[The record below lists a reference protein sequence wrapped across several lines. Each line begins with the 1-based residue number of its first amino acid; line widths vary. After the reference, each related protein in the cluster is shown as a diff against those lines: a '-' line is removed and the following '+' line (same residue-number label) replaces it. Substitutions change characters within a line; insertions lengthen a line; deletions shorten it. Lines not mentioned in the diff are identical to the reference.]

1 MNELRLTTP
10 THHQPLEEDDIIKL
24 NKKEE
29 RKQYSPK
36 MNRRLQQN
44 GTRQFRMRGT
54 RWGIQQQTG
63 FSRNRLGR
71 RRRATGKKRP
81 YGVITGLAARKV
93 LGSRGGISPLNR
105 QPLSEKVQAQVQPV
119 EELLDNQATKR
130 TRHSQKP
137 RLTRIPMP
145 PFLMNKEQPEE
156 KKIPKGVTLQ
166 FDINSVGKQTGMTL
180 NERFG
185 ILKEQRT
192 ALSQNK
198 GSRFVTNSSENS
210 THERYLIDGYGN
222 RSPLS
227 TEQAECGHSPCV
239 FPLITPNL
247 SRNRLSELPAEA
259 CHFVSLESL
268 NLYQNCIR
276 YIPEAILN
284 LQSLTFLNIS
294 RNQLSTLPVHMC
306 SLPLK
311 VLIASNNK
319 LVSLPEEIGQ
329 LRHLTE
335 LDVSC
340 NEIQTIPPQIGRLES
355 LRDLNIRRN
364 HLVHLPEELAELSLI
379 RLDFS
384 CNKIT
389 TIPVCYRNLRHLQTI
404 TLDNNPLQ
412 SPPAQICIKG
422 KIHIFKYL
430 NIEACKIAQDLPDYD
445 RRPMGFGSC
454 HEELYSSRPYGA
466 LDSGFNSVDS
476 GDKRWS
482 GNEPTDE
489 FSDLPLRVAEITKEQ
504 RLRREREYQENRGST
519 VVTNGGVEHDLDQID
534 YIDSC
539 ATEEEEEEG
548 SPVKPVPIRDFQ
560 RTEDTRRYLHQNRD
574 TDELRRPETLSL
586 MQDRERHQG
595 QRSYVDKAERAPADS
610 SYLLSLSSN
619 HNQWIIIL
627 FQISHTDAELH
638 RRREH
643 VVERTRREAQLAALQ
658 YEEDRMRTKQ
668 IQRDAV
674 LDFVKS
680 DDRSTISPGSPT
692 TQTVHLS
699 SLYPGPAAP
708 PSYRNPSQR
717 PESFLFRAAVR
728 DEINKDPRARQNS
741 KQREEELELIEQLRK
756 GDRCCCNRCSGC
768 RFNGSSEDLLNQ
780 QESVSCRCSTVKTP
794 GDLGAALTDGV
805 VLCHLANHV
814 WPRSV
819 PSIHVPS
826 PAVPKLTM
834 AKCRRNVENFLEACR
849 KIGVPQERLCLPL
862 HILEEKG
869 LTQVA
874 VTVHALLELAPPK
887 QQHHHLSAA

>member
-1 MNELRLTTP
+1 MRIPPPSRLAPAPALPAIGLPRACAVAREAGAAAAAGGGGGEMAAAVLTAP
-10 THHQPLEEDDIIKL
+10 EGGSAVMPAGNAAACPPPPGPSGPGSWSRSLDRALEEAAASGTLSLSGRKL
-24 NKKEE
+24 
-29 RKQYSPK
+29 RDYP
-36 MNRRLQQN
+36 
-44 GTRQFRMRGT
+44 
-54 RWGIQQQTG
+54 
-63 FSRNRLGR
+63 
-71 RRRATGKKRP
+71 RAS
-81 YGVITGLAARKV
+81 AA
-93 LGSRGGISPLNR
+93 NHD
-105 QPLSEKVQAQVQPV
+105 LSDTTQA
-119 EELLDNQATKR
+119 D
-130 TRHSQKP
+130 
-137 RLTRIPMP
+137 
-145 PFLMNKEQPEE
+145 
-156 KKIPKGVTLQ
+156 
-166 FDINSVGKQTGMTL
+166 
-180 NERFG
+180 
-185 ILKEQRT
+185 
-192 ALSQNK
+192 
-198 GSRFVTNSSENS
+198 
-210 THERYLIDGYGN
+210 
-222 RSPLS
+222 
-227 TEQAECGHSPCV
+227 
-239 FPLITPNL
+239 L

-276 YIPEAILN
+276 YIPEAVLN

-294 RNQLSTLPVHMC
+294 RNQLSTLPVHLC

-319 LVSLPEEIGQ
+319 LVSIPEEIGQ
-329 LRHLTE
+329 LRQLTE

-340 NEIQTIPPQIGRLES
+340 NEIQTIPPQIGNLES
-355 LRDLNIRRN
+355 LRDLNVRRN
-364 HLVHLPEELAELSLI
+364 NLVRLPEELAELPLI

-404 TLDNNPLQ
+404 MLENNPLQ

-430 NIEACKIAQDLPDYD
+430 NIEACKIAPDLPDYD
-445 RRPMGFGSC
+445 RRPIGFGSC

-504 RLRREREYQENRGST
+504 RLRRESQYQENRGST

-548 SPVKPVPIRDFQ
+548 SPVKPVSIREFQ
-560 RTEDTRRYLHQNRD
+560 RTEDTRRYLHQNR
-574 TDELRRPETLSL
+574 P
-586 MQDRERHQG
+586 
-595 QRSYVDKAERAPADS
+595 PADS
-610 SYLLSLSSN
+610 PYFLSLSSHHSQVPN
-619 HNQWIIIL
+619 
-627 FQISHTDAELH
+627 TDPELH
-638 RRREH
+638 RRH
-643 VVERTRREAQLAALQ
+643 IERTRREAQLAALQ
-658 YEEDRMRTKQ
+658 YEEERMRTKQ
-668 IQRDAV
+668 IQREAV
-674 LDFVKS
+674 LDFVKQKASLSPQKQSPLNSECPFPSRRSQHTDDSALLVS

-699 SLYPGPAAP
+699 PPYPGHAAP

-728 DEINKDPRARQNS
+728 DEANKAVTSSSTRALSPANDSADPRVRQNS

-756 GDRCCCNRCSGC
+756 NI
-768 RFNGSSEDLLNQ
+768 
-780 QESVSCRCSTVKTP
+780 ESRLKVSLPS
-794 GDLGAALTDGV
+794 DLGAALTDGV

-814 WPRSV
+814 RPRSV

-849 KIGVPQERLCLPL
+849 RIGVPQDNLCSPSD
-862 HILEEKG
+862 ILQLNLSVKRTVETLLSLGTDSEEPSLVSLSIQLWG
-869 LTQVA
+869 FVVFYCTLMLTLCMFYRWA
-874 VTVHALLELAPPK
+874 FFL
-887 QQHHHLSAA
+887 

>member
-1 MNELRLTTP
+1 MAAAVLAAPEGGSAVMPAGNAAACSPPPGPSGPGSWSRSLDRA
-10 THHQPLEEDDIIKL
+10 LEEAAASGTLSLSGRKL
-24 NKKEE
+24 
-29 RKQYSPK
+29 RDYP
-36 MNRRLQQN
+36 
-44 GTRQFRMRGT
+44 
-54 RWGIQQQTG
+54 
-63 FSRNRLGR
+63 
-71 RRRATGKKRP
+71 RAS
-81 YGVITGLAARKV
+81 AA
-93 LGSRGGISPLNR
+93 NHD
-105 QPLSEKVQAQVQPV
+105 LSDTTQA
-119 EELLDNQATKR
+119 D
-130 TRHSQKP
+130 
-137 RLTRIPMP
+137 
-145 PFLMNKEQPEE
+145 
-156 KKIPKGVTLQ
+156 
-166 FDINSVGKQTGMTL
+166 
-180 NERFG
+180 
-185 ILKEQRT
+185 
-192 ALSQNK
+192 
-198 GSRFVTNSSENS
+198 
-210 THERYLIDGYGN
+210 
-222 RSPLS
+222 
-227 TEQAECGHSPCV
+227 
-239 FPLITPNL
+239 L

-276 YIPEAILN
+276 YIPEAVLN

-294 RNQLSTLPVHMC
+294 RNQLSTLPVHLC

-319 LVSLPEEIGQ
+319 LVSIPEEIGQ
-329 LRHLTE
+329 LRQLTE

-340 NEIQTIPPQIGRLES
+340 NEIQTIPPQIGNLES
-355 LRDLNIRRN
+355 LRDLNVRRN
-364 HLVHLPEELAELSLI
+364 NLVHLPEELAELPLI

-404 TLDNNPLQ
+404 MLENNPLQ

-430 NIEACKIAQDLPDYD
+430 NIEACKIAPELPDYD

-454 HEELYSSRPYGA
+454 HEELYSGRPYGA

-504 RLRREREYQENRGST
+504 RLRRESQYQENRGST

-548 SPVKPVPIRDFQ
+548 SPVKPVSIREFQ

-574 TDELRRPETLSL
+574 TDELRRPETLNL
-586 MQDRERHQG
+586 MQDRELHQVL
-595 QRSYVDKAERAPADS
+595 RSYVDKTERPPADS
-610 SYLLSLSSN
+610 PYFLSSHHSQVSN
-619 HNQWIIIL
+619 
-627 FQISHTDAELH
+627 TDPELH
-638 RRREH
+638 RRH
-643 VVERTRREAQLAALQ
+643 IERTRREAQLAALQ
-658 YEEDRMRTKQ
+658 YEEERMRTKQ
-668 IQRDAV
+668 IQREAV
-674 LDFVKS
+674 LDFVKQKASLSPQKQSPLDSECHFPSRRSQHTDDSALLVS

-699 SLYPGPAAP
+699 PPYPGHAAP

-728 DEINKDPRARQNS
+728 DEANKVVTSPSTRALSPANDSADPRVRQNS

-756 GDRCCCNRCSGC
+756 NI
-768 RFNGSSEDLLNQ
+768 
-780 QESVSCRCSTVKTP
+780 ESRLKVSLPS
-794 GDLGAALTDGV
+794 DLGAALTDGV

-814 WPRSV
+814 RPRSV

-849 KIGVPQERLCLPL
+849 RIGVPQEQLCLPL

-874 VTVHALLELAPPK
+874 VTVQALLELAPPK
-887 QQHHHLSAA
+887 QQQLHHLSAV

>member
-1 MNELRLTTP
+1 MAAAVLAAPEGGSAVMPMGSAATCPPPAGPAGPGSWSRSLDRA
-10 THHQPLEEDDIIKL
+10 LEEAAASGTLSLSGRKL
-24 NKKEE
+24 RDYPRASAANHDL
-29 RKQYSPK
+29 SDT
-36 MNRRLQQN
+36 
-44 GTRQFRMRGT
+44 TR
-54 RWGIQQQTG
+54 
-63 FSRNRLGR
+63 
-71 RRRATGKKRP
+71 A
-81 YGVITGLAARKV
+81 
-93 LGSRGGISPLNR
+93 
-105 QPLSEKVQAQVQPV
+105 
-119 EELLDNQATKR
+119 D
-130 TRHSQKP
+130 
-137 RLTRIPMP
+137 
-145 PFLMNKEQPEE
+145 
-156 KKIPKGVTLQ
+156 
-166 FDINSVGKQTGMTL
+166 
-180 NERFG
+180 
-185 ILKEQRT
+185 
-192 ALSQNK
+192 
-198 GSRFVTNSSENS
+198 
-210 THERYLIDGYGN
+210 
-222 RSPLS
+222 
-227 TEQAECGHSPCV
+227 
-239 FPLITPNL
+239 L

-276 YIPEAILN
+276 YIPEAVLN

-294 RNQLSTLPVHMC
+294 RNQLSTLPVHLC

-319 LVSLPEEIGQ
+319 LVSIPEEIGQ
-329 LRHLTE
+329 LRQLTE

-340 NEIQTIPPQIGRLES
+340 NEIQTIPPQIGNLES
-355 LRDLNIRRN
+355 LRDLNVRRN
-364 HLVHLPEELAELSLI
+364 HLVHLPEELAELPLI

-404 TLDNNPLQ
+404 MLENNPLQ

-430 NIEACKIAQDLPDYD
+430 NIEACKIAPDLPDYD

-504 RLRREREYQENRGST
+504 RLRRENQYQENQGST

-539 ATEEEEEEG
+539 ATEEEEEEVRQPKCVDSDSLSSQFMAYIDQRRISNES
-548 SPVKPVPIRDFQ
+548 SPAKPASTRELQ
-560 RTEDTRRYLHQNRD
+560 KAEDTRRYLQQSRD
-574 TDELRRPETLSL
+574 TELRRPETLNL
-586 MQDRERHQG
+586 MQDREHHQVL
-595 QRSYVDKAERAPADS
+595 RSYVDRTERPPADS
-610 SYLLSLSSN
+610 PYFLSLSS
-619 HNQWIIIL
+619 HQNQVPN
-627 FQISHTDAELH
+627 TDPDLH
-638 RRREH
+638 RRH
-643 VVERTRREAQLAALQ
+643 IERTRREAQLAALQ
-658 YEEDRMRTKQ
+658 YEEERMRTKQ
-668 IQRDAV
+668 IQREAV
-674 LDFVKS
+674 LDFVKQKASLSPQKQSPLDSECPFPSRRSQHTDDSALLVS
-680 DDRSTISPGSPT
+680 DDRSTISPGSST

-699 SLYPGPAAP
+699 PPHPGHAAL

-728 DEINKDPRARQNS
+728 DEANKVVASSSSRALSPANDSADTRVRQSS

-756 GDRCCCNRCSGC
+756 NI
-768 RFNGSSEDLLNQ
+768 
-780 QESVSCRCSTVKTP
+780 ESRLKVSLPS
-794 GDLGAALTDGV
+794 DLGAALTDGV

-814 WPRSV
+814 RPRSV

-849 KIGVPQERLCLPL
+849 RIGVPQDNLCSPSD
-862 HILEEKG
+862 ILQLNLSVKRTVETLLSLGTDSEESSLVSLSVQLWG
-869 LTQVA
+869 FVVFYCTLMLTLCMVYRW
-874 VTVHALLELAPPK
+874 VFFL
-887 QQHHHLSAA
+887 

>member
-1 MNELRLTTP
+1 
-10 THHQPLEEDDIIKL
+10 
-24 NKKEE
+24 
-29 RKQYSPK
+29 
-36 MNRRLQQN
+36 
-44 GTRQFRMRGT
+44 MRSGA
-54 RWGIQQQTG
+54 R
-63 FSRNRLGR
+63 SRGSGGGR
-71 RRRATGKKRP
+71 EMAAA
-81 YGVITGLAARKV
+81 VLAAPEGGSAAMPAGSAAACPPPPGPSGPGSWSRSLDRALEDAAASGTLSLSGRK
-93 LGSRGGISPLNR
+93 LRDYPRASAANHD
-105 QPLSEKVQAQVQPV
+105 LSDTTQA
-119 EELLDNQATKR
+119 D
-130 TRHSQKP
+130 
-137 RLTRIPMP
+137 
-145 PFLMNKEQPEE
+145 F
-156 KKIPKGVTLQ
+156 
-166 FDINSVGKQTGMTL
+166 
-180 NERFG
+180 
-185 ILKEQRT
+185 
-192 ALSQNK
+192 
-198 GSRFVTNSSENS
+198 
-210 THERYLIDGYGN
+210 
-222 RSPLS
+222 
-227 TEQAECGHSPCV
+227 
-239 FPLITPNL
+239 

-276 YIPEAILN
+276 YIPEAVLN

-294 RNQLSTLPVHMC
+294 RNQLSTLPVHLC

-319 LVSLPEEIGQ
+319 LVSIPEEIGQ
-329 LRHLTE
+329 LRQLTE

-340 NEIQTIPPQIGRLES
+340 NEIQTIPPQIGNLES
-355 LRDLNIRRN
+355 LRDLNVRRN
-364 HLVHLPEELAELSLI
+364 NLVRLPEELAELPLI

-404 TLDNNPLQ
+404 MLENNPLQ

-430 NIEACKIAQDLPDYD
+430 NIEACKIAPDLPDYD

-504 RLRREREYQENRGST
+504 RLRRESQYQENRGST
-519 VVTNGGVEHDLDQID
+519 IVTNGGVEHDLDQID

-539 ATEEEEEEG
+539 ATEEEEEEVRQPKCVDSESLSSQFVAYIDQRRISNES
-548 SPVKPVPIRDFQ
+548 SPVKPVSIREFQ
-560 RTEDTRRYLHQNRD
+560 RTEDTKRYLHQNRD
-574 TDELRRPETLSL
+574 TDELRRPETLNL
-586 MQDRERHQG
+586 MQDREQHRVL
-595 QRSYVDKAERAPADS
+595 RSYVDRTERPPPDS
-610 SYLLSLSSN
+610 PYFLSS
-619 HNQWIIIL
+619 HHSQV
-627 FQISHTDAELH
+627 TDPELH
-638 RRREH
+638 RRH
-643 VVERTRREAQLAALQ
+643 VERTRQEAQLAAFR
-658 YEEDRMRTKQ
+658 YEEERMRTKQ
-668 IQRDAV
+668 IQREAV
-674 LDFVKS
+674 LDFVKQKASLSPQKQSSLDSECPFPSRRSQHTDDSALLVSLSGVNQESCAAPPPNASALSPVQS
-680 DDRSTISPGSPT
+680 DDRSTISAGSPT

-699 SLYPGPAAP
+699 PPYPGHAAP

-728 DEINKDPRARQNS
+728 DEANKVATSSSTRALSPATDSADPRARQNS

-756 GDRCCCNRCSGC
+756 NI
-768 RFNGSSEDLLNQ
+768 
-780 QESVSCRCSTVKTP
+780 ESRLKVSLPS
-794 GDLGAALTDGV
+794 DLGAALTDGV

-814 WPRSV
+814 RPRSV

-849 KIGVPQERLCLPL
+849 RIGVPQEQLCLPL

-874 VTVHALLELAPPK
+874 VTVQALLELAPPK
-887 QQHHHLSAA
+887 QQQLHHLSAV

>member
-1 MNELRLTTP
+1 
-10 THHQPLEEDDIIKL
+10 
-24 NKKEE
+24 
-29 RKQYSPK
+29 
-36 MNRRLQQN
+36 
-44 GTRQFRMRGT
+44 MRSGA
-54 RWGIQQQTG
+54 R
-63 FSRNRLGR
+63 SRGSGGGR
-71 RRRATGKKRP
+71 EMAAA
-81 YGVITGLAARKV
+81 VLAAPEGGSAAMPAGSAAACPPPPGPSGPGSWSRSLDRALEDAAASGTLSLSGRK
-93 LGSRGGISPLNR
+93 LRDYPRASAANHD
-105 QPLSEKVQAQVQPV
+105 LSDTTQA
-119 EELLDNQATKR
+119 D
-130 TRHSQKP
+130 
-137 RLTRIPMP
+137 
-145 PFLMNKEQPEE
+145 F
-156 KKIPKGVTLQ
+156 
-166 FDINSVGKQTGMTL
+166 
-180 NERFG
+180 
-185 ILKEQRT
+185 
-192 ALSQNK
+192 
-198 GSRFVTNSSENS
+198 
-210 THERYLIDGYGN
+210 
-222 RSPLS
+222 
-227 TEQAECGHSPCV
+227 
-239 FPLITPNL
+239 

-276 YIPEAILN
+276 YIPEAVLN

-294 RNQLSTLPVHMC
+294 RNQLSTLPVHLC

-319 LVSLPEEIGQ
+319 LVSIPEEIGQ
-329 LRHLTE
+329 LRQLTE

-340 NEIQTIPPQIGRLES
+340 NEIQTIPPQIGNLES
-355 LRDLNIRRN
+355 LRDLNVRRN
-364 HLVHLPEELAELSLI
+364 NLVRLPEELAELPLI

-404 TLDNNPLQ
+404 MLENNPLQ

-430 NIEACKIAQDLPDYD
+430 NIEACKIAPDLPDYD

-504 RLRREREYQENRGST
+504 RLRRESQYQENRGST
-519 VVTNGGVEHDLDQID
+519 IVTNGGVEHDLDQID

-539 ATEEEEEEG
+539 ATEEEEEEVRQPKCVDSESLSSQFVAYIDQRRISNES
-548 SPVKPVPIRDFQ
+548 SPVKPVSIREFQ
-560 RTEDTRRYLHQNRD
+560 RTEDTKRYLHQNR
-574 TDELRRPETLSL
+574 P
-586 MQDRERHQG
+586 
-595 QRSYVDKAERAPADS
+595 PPDS
-610 SYLLSLSSN
+610 PYFLSS
-619 HNQWIIIL
+619 HHSQV
-627 FQISHTDAELH
+627 TDPELH
-638 RRREH
+638 RRH
-643 VVERTRREAQLAALQ
+643 VERTRQEAQLAAFR
-658 YEEDRMRTKQ
+658 YEEERMRTKQ
-668 IQRDAV
+668 IQREAV
-674 LDFVKS
+674 LDFVKQKASLSPQKQSSLDSECPFPSRRSQHTDDSALLVS
-680 DDRSTISPGSPT
+680 DDRSTISAGSPT

-699 SLYPGPAAP
+699 PPYPGHAAP

-728 DEINKDPRARQNS
+728 DEANKVATSSSTRALSPATDSADPRARQNS

-756 GDRCCCNRCSGC
+756 NI
-768 RFNGSSEDLLNQ
+768 
-780 QESVSCRCSTVKTP
+780 ESRLKVSLPS
-794 GDLGAALTDGV
+794 DLGAALTDGV

-814 WPRSV
+814 RPRSV

-849 KIGVPQERLCLPL
+849 RIGVPQEQLCLPL

-874 VTVHALLELAPPK
+874 VTVQALLELAPPK
-887 QQHHHLSAA
+887 QQQLHHLSAV

>member
-1 MNELRLTTP
+1 MAAAVLAAPEGGSAAMPMGSAATCAPPAGPAGPGSWSRSLDRA
-10 THHQPLEEDDIIKL
+10 LEEAAASGTLSLSGRKL
-24 NKKEE
+24 RDYPRASAANHDL
-29 RKQYSPK
+29 SDT
-36 MNRRLQQN
+36 
-44 GTRQFRMRGT
+44 TR
-54 RWGIQQQTG
+54 
-63 FSRNRLGR
+63 
-71 RRRATGKKRP
+71 A
-81 YGVITGLAARKV
+81 
-93 LGSRGGISPLNR
+93 
-105 QPLSEKVQAQVQPV
+105 
-119 EELLDNQATKR
+119 D
-130 TRHSQKP
+130 
-137 RLTRIPMP
+137 
-145 PFLMNKEQPEE
+145 
-156 KKIPKGVTLQ
+156 
-166 FDINSVGKQTGMTL
+166 
-180 NERFG
+180 
-185 ILKEQRT
+185 
-192 ALSQNK
+192 
-198 GSRFVTNSSENS
+198 
-210 THERYLIDGYGN
+210 
-222 RSPLS
+222 
-227 TEQAECGHSPCV
+227 
-239 FPLITPNL
+239 L

-276 YIPEAILN
+276 YIPEAVLN

-294 RNQLSTLPVHMC
+294 RNQLSTLPVHLC

-319 LVSLPEEIGQ
+319 LVSIPEEIGQ
-329 LRHLTE
+329 LRQLTE

-340 NEIQTIPPQIGRLES
+340 NEIQTIPPQIGSLES
-355 LRDLNIRRN
+355 LRDLNVRRN
-364 HLVHLPEELAELSLI
+364 HLVRLPEELAELPLI

-404 TLDNNPLQ
+404 MLENNPLQ

-430 NIEACKIAQDLPDYD
+430 NIEACKIAPDLPDYD

-504 RLRREREYQENRGST
+504 RLRRENQYQENRGST
-519 VVTNGGVEHDLDQID
+519 VVTNGGVEHDLNQID

-539 ATEEEEEEG
+539 ATEEEEEEVRQPKCVDSDSLSSQFMAYIDQRRISNES
-548 SPVKPVPIRDFQ
+548 SPAKPVSTRECPKA
-560 RTEDTRRYLHQNRD
+560 EDTRRYLQQNRD
-574 TDELRRPETLSL
+574 TELRRPETLNL
-586 MQDRERHQG
+586 MQDREHHQVL
-595 QRSYVDKAERAPADS
+595 RSYVDRTERPPADS
-610 SYLLSLSSN
+610 PYFLSLSSHQSQVPN
-619 HNQWIIIL
+619 A
-627 FQISHTDAELH
+627 DPDLH
-638 RRREH
+638 RRH
-643 VVERTRREAQLAALQ
+643 IERTRREAQLAALQ
-658 YEEDRMRTKQ
+658 YEEERMRTKQ
-668 IQRDAV
+668 IQREAV
-674 LDFVKS
+674 LDFVKQKASLSPQKPSPLDSECPFPSRRSQHTDDSALLVNGFEPLFVFEIDSNTNTIKRRPGTHKQS
-680 DDRSTISPGSPT
+680 DDRSTISPGSPS

-699 SLYPGPAAP
+699 PAHPGHAAL

-728 DEINKDPRARQNS
+728 DEANKVIASSSSRALSPANDSADTRVRQSS

-756 GDRCCCNRCSGC
+756 NI
-768 RFNGSSEDLLNQ
+768 
-780 QESVSCRCSTVKTP
+780 ESRLKVSLPS
-794 GDLGAALTDGV
+794 DLGAALTDGV

-814 WPRSV
+814 RPRSV

-849 KIGVPQERLCLPL
+849 RIGVPQEQLCLPL

-874 VTVHALLELAPPK
+874 VTVQALLELAPPK
-887 QQHHHLSAA
+887 QQQLHHLSAV

>member
-1 MNELRLTTP
+1 MAAAVLAAPEGGSAVMPAGNAAACSPPPGPSGPGSWSRSLDRA
-10 THHQPLEEDDIIKL
+10 LEEAAASGTLSLSGRKL
-24 NKKEE
+24 
-29 RKQYSPK
+29 RDYP
-36 MNRRLQQN
+36 
-44 GTRQFRMRGT
+44 
-54 RWGIQQQTG
+54 
-63 FSRNRLGR
+63 
-71 RRRATGKKRP
+71 RAS
-81 YGVITGLAARKV
+81 AA
-93 LGSRGGISPLNR
+93 NHD
-105 QPLSEKVQAQVQPV
+105 LSDTTQA
-119 EELLDNQATKR
+119 D
-130 TRHSQKP
+130 
-137 RLTRIPMP
+137 
-145 PFLMNKEQPEE
+145 
-156 KKIPKGVTLQ
+156 
-166 FDINSVGKQTGMTL
+166 
-180 NERFG
+180 
-185 ILKEQRT
+185 
-192 ALSQNK
+192 
-198 GSRFVTNSSENS
+198 
-210 THERYLIDGYGN
+210 
-222 RSPLS
+222 
-227 TEQAECGHSPCV
+227 
-239 FPLITPNL
+239 L

-276 YIPEAILN
+276 YIPEAVLN

-294 RNQLSTLPVHMC
+294 RNQLSTLPVHLC

-319 LVSLPEEIGQ
+319 LVSIPEEIGQ
-329 LRHLTE
+329 LRQLTE

-340 NEIQTIPPQIGRLES
+340 NEIQTIPPQIGNLES
-355 LRDLNIRRN
+355 LRDLNVRRN
-364 HLVHLPEELAELSLI
+364 NLVRLPEELAELPLI

-404 TLDNNPLQ
+404 MLENNPLQ

-430 NIEACKIAQDLPDYD
+430 NIEACKIAPDLPDYD

-454 HEELYSSRPYGA
+454 HEELYSGRPYGA

-504 RLRREREYQENRGST
+504 RLRRESQYQENRGST

-539 ATEEEEEEG
+539 ATEEEEEEVRQPKCMDSDSLSSQFMAYIDQRRISNEG
-548 SPVKPVPIRDFQ
+548 SPVKPVSIKEFQ

-574 TDELRRPETLSL
+574 TDELRRPETLNL
-586 MQDRERHQG
+586 MQDREHHQVL
-595 QRSYVDKAERAPADS
+595 RSYVDRTERPPADS
-610 SYLLSLSSN
+610 PYFLSLSSHHSQVPN
-619 HNQWIIIL
+619 
-627 FQISHTDAELH
+627 TDSELH
-638 RRREH
+638 RRH
-643 VVERTRREAQLAALQ
+643 IERTRREAQQAALQ
-658 YEEDRMRTKQ
+658 YEEERMRTKQ
-668 IQRDAV
+668 IQREAV
-674 LDFVKS
+674 LDFVKQKASLSPQKQSPLDSES

-699 SLYPGPAAP
+699 PPYPGHAAL
-708 PSYRNPSQR
+708 PSYRNPPQR

-728 DEINKDPRARQNS
+728 DEANKAVTSSSTRALSPANDSADPRVRQNS

-756 GDRCCCNRCSGC
+756 NI
-768 RFNGSSEDLLNQ
+768 
-780 QESVSCRCSTVKTP
+780 ESRLKVSLPS
-794 GDLGAALTDGV
+794 DLGAALTDGV

-814 WPRSV
+814 RPRSV

-849 KIGVPQERLCLPL
+849 RIGVPQDNLCSPSD
-862 HILEEKG
+862 ILQLNLSVKRTVETLLSLGTDSEEPSLVSLSIQLWG
-869 LTQVA
+869 FVVFYCTLMLTLCMFYRWVFF
-874 VTVHALLELAPPK
+874 L
-887 QQHHHLSAA
+887 

>member
-1 MNELRLTTP
+1 MAAAVLAAPEGGSTAMPMGSAATCPPPAGPAGPGSWSRSLDRA
-10 THHQPLEEDDIIKL
+10 LEEAAASGTLSLSGRKL
-24 NKKEE
+24 RDYPRASAANHDL
-29 RKQYSPK
+29 SDT
-36 MNRRLQQN
+36 
-44 GTRQFRMRGT
+44 TR
-54 RWGIQQQTG
+54 
-63 FSRNRLGR
+63 
-71 RRRATGKKRP
+71 A
-81 YGVITGLAARKV
+81 
-93 LGSRGGISPLNR
+93 
-105 QPLSEKVQAQVQPV
+105 
-119 EELLDNQATKR
+119 D
-130 TRHSQKP
+130 
-137 RLTRIPMP
+137 
-145 PFLMNKEQPEE
+145 
-156 KKIPKGVTLQ
+156 
-166 FDINSVGKQTGMTL
+166 
-180 NERFG
+180 
-185 ILKEQRT
+185 
-192 ALSQNK
+192 
-198 GSRFVTNSSENS
+198 
-210 THERYLIDGYGN
+210 
-222 RSPLS
+222 
-227 TEQAECGHSPCV
+227 
-239 FPLITPNL
+239 L

-276 YIPEAILN
+276 YIPEAVLN

-294 RNQLSTLPVHMC
+294 RNQLSTLPVHLC

-319 LVSLPEEIGQ
+319 LVSIPEEIGQ
-329 LRHLTE
+329 LRQLTE

-340 NEIQTIPPQIGRLES
+340 NEIQTIPPQIGSLES
-355 LRDLNIRRN
+355 LRDLNVRRN
-364 HLVHLPEELAELSLI
+364 HLVRLPEELAELPLI

-404 TLDNNPLQ
+404 MLENNPLQ

-430 NIEACKIAQDLPDYD
+430 NIEACKIAPDLPDYD

-504 RLRREREYQENRGST
+504 RLRRENQYQENRGST

-539 ATEEEEEEG
+539 ATEEEEEEVRQPKCVD
-548 SPVKPVPIRDFQ
+548 SDSLSSQFMAYIDQRRISNESSAAKPVSTRECPKA
-560 RTEDTRRYLHQNRD
+560 EDTRRYLQQSRD
-574 TDELRRPETLSL
+574 TELRRPETLNL
-586 MQDRERHQG
+586 MQDREHHQVL
-595 QRSYVDKAERAPADS
+595 RSYVDRTERAPADS
-610 SYLLSLSSN
+610 PYFLSSHQSQVPN
-619 HNQWIIIL
+619 A
-627 FQISHTDAELH
+627 DPDLH
-638 RRREH
+638 RRH
-643 VVERTRREAQLAALQ
+643 IERTRREAQLAALQ
-658 YEEDRMRTKQ
+658 YEEERMRTKQ
-668 IQRDAV
+668 IQREAV
-674 LDFVKS
+674 LDFVKQKASLSPQKQSPLDSECPFPSRRSQHTDDSALLVS
-680 DDRSTISPGSPT
+680 DDRSTISPGSPS

-699 SLYPGPAAP
+699 PAHPGHAAL

-728 DEINKDPRARQNS
+728 DEANKVIASSSSRALSPANDSADTRVRQSS

-756 GDRCCCNRCSGC
+756 NI
-768 RFNGSSEDLLNQ
+768 
-780 QESVSCRCSTVKTP
+780 ESRLKVSLPS
-794 GDLGAALTDGV
+794 DLGAALTDGV

-814 WPRSV
+814 RPRSV

-849 KIGVPQERLCLPL
+849 RIGVPQDNLCSPSD
-862 HILEEKG
+862 ILQLNLSVKRTVETLLSLGTDSEESS
-869 LTQVA
+869 
-874 VTVHALLELAPPK
+874 LLS
-887 QQHHHLSAA
+887 LSIQLWGFVVFYCTLMLMLCMVYRCVFFL